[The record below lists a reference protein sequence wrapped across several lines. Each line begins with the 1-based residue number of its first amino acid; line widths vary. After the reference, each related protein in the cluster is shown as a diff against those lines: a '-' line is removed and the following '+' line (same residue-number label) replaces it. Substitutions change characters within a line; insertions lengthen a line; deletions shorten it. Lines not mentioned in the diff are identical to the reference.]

1 MSSPA
6 VRPLL
11 ALALLVAARGDAQPT
26 QYCVEAHRFMTTD
39 RRMAAEVERDTIDD
53 WRTGQKVVGCRVTA
67 AGLTKDG
74 VKRAAELFYE
84 RLRASGWTRTPDPRD
99 APNEASLRYRKEGAD
114 CLFNV
119 YRDGTLLTEAEGRV
133 SEARVPGPGEERFGI
148 FAMCMRAMPARPR

>member
-1 MSSPA
+1 MSPRA
-6 VRPLL
+6 AF
-11 ALALLVAARGDAQPT
+11 ALCTVALLMAGRAQAQST
-26 QYCVEAHRFMTTD
+26 QYCVDAHRFMTD
-39 RRMAAEVERDTIDD
+39 GRMAAVVERDTIDD
-53 WRTGQKVVGCRVTA
+53 WRTGQQVVGCRVTA

-99 APNEASLRYRKEGAD
+99 APNEASLRYRKDGAD

-119 YRDGTLLTEAEGRV
+119 YRDGTLMTEAEGRV

>member
-1 MSSPA
+1 MSFRA
-6 VRPLL
+6 AF
-11 ALALLVAARGDAQPT
+11 ALGTVALLVAARVGAQPT

-99 APNEASLRYRKEGAD
+99 APNEASLRYRKDGAD

-119 YRDGTLLTEAEGRV
+119 YRDGTLMTEAEGRV
-133 SEARVPGPGEERFGI
+133 SEARVPSPGEERFGI
-148 FAMCMRAMPARPR
+148 FAMCMRTMPARPR